1 MTTVAP
7 ATTTPSP
14 LIIFRNRNF
23 TRLWIGQ
30 LIGEM
35 GSALTEMAAF
45 IFVYQQTGSALSV
58 GLMMI
63 VAAAPTLLIG
73 LIAGVF
79 VDRYNRQR
87 IMALAD
93 LLRMGLIFALAF
105 LLPYNII
112 WLYILIMLAKSVGQ
126 FFDPAHAAV
135 LSEIASE
142 EELNAANSMMAVSSY
157 GAQVVGY
164 AVAGLITSQFPI
176 AWAFYLDAASFLLS
190 ALLIAQIKVPLIT
203 TTDTTNVASIVQNL
217 RVGFRAIDET
227 PIVRSLFLVF
237 TPAFLLFSL
246 ANTIRLPFAIEALG
260 ASEFE
265 YSLIESISLVGLVA
279 ASFFLARVG
288 DRWRE
293 GQWLAVSFIGVGLA
307 ETIFALLHSVPP
319 AYALMVLSGFVY
331 APSVIANTL
340 IIQRHVRRDVRGRV
354 FSAFFVLRDTLFMGG
369 MALAGLADVWD
380 VQWLYLIAGV
390 GALFVGI
397 VTLTMPGLGQPAAEW
412 RQAIQLLRTAPSAP
426 GLGLGHA
433 LTTTQFGRLSALL
446 PAIAALPPEKQ
457 RKLQANMTI
466 IDAPE
471 GTAVIRRY
479 ETSDAAYFILEGQA
493 VAGWE
498 EEAGYKALEL
508 LRAGDFFGEIAALTG
523 IPRTAHVI
531 TDRPSTLIRV
541 TAATLR
547 EMAADPQM
555 NRILMTRMTE
565 RMIRMNMIDLGHQGH
580 FDQQILRELRTPAE
594 AQKRD

>member
-87 IMALAD
+87 IMVLAD

-354 FSAFFVLRDTLFMGG
+354 FSAFFVLRDTLFMGA
-369 MALAGLADVWD
+369 MPLPALPKGWD
-380 VQWLYLIAGV
+380 WHCLYLIAGL
-390 GALFVGI
+390 GSRFFAI
-397 VTLTMPGLGQPAAEW
+397 VT
-412 RQAIQLLRTAPSAP
+412 
-426 GLGLGHA
+426 
-433 LTTTQFGRLSALL
+433 
-446 PAIAALPPEKQ
+446 
-457 RKLQANMTI
+457 
-466 IDAPE
+466 
-471 GTAVIRRY
+471 
-479 ETSDAAYFILEGQA
+479 
-493 VAGWE
+493 
-498 EEAGYKALEL
+498 
-508 LRAGDFFGEIAALTG
+508 
-523 IPRTAHVI
+523 
-531 TDRPSTLIRV
+531 
-541 TAATLR
+541 
-547 EMAADPQM
+547 
-555 NRILMTRMTE
+555 
-565 RMIRMNMIDLGHQGH
+565 
-580 FDQQILRELRTPAE
+580 
-594 AQKRD
+594 

>member
-1 MTTVAP
+1 MTTLAP
-7 ATTTPSP
+7 STSAPSP
-14 LIIFRNRNF
+14 WLIFRNRNF

-30 LIGEM
+30 LVGEM
-35 GSALTEMAAF
+35 GSSLTEMAAF

-58 GLMMI
+58 GLMMM
-63 VAAAPTLLIG
+63 VAAAPSLLVG

-87 IMALAD
+87 IMVMAD
-93 LLRMGLIFALAF
+93 LLRMGLILALAF
-105 LLPYNII
+105 LLPFNII
-112 WLYILIMLAKSVGQ
+112 WLYILIMLAKAVGQ

-135 LSEIASE
+135 LGEIASE

-190 ALLIAQIKVPLIT
+190 AILITQIKVPPIIT
-203 TTDTTNVASIVQNL
+203 SGETNVASIVQNL
-217 RVGFRAIDET
+217 KVGFKAIDET

-260 ASEFE
+260 ATEFE

-307 ETIFALLHSVPP
+307 ETVFALLRSVPP

-331 APSVIANTL
+331 APSVIANSL

-354 FSAFFVLRDTLFMGG
+354 FSAFFVLRDTLFMVG

-380 VQWLYLIAGV
+380 VRTLYLAGGLGV
-390 GALFVGI
+390 LLVGI
-397 VTLTMPGLGQPAAEW
+397 ITLTMPGLGQPAAEW

-426 GLGLGHA
+426 GLGIGRT
-433 LTTTQFGRLSALL
+433 LTATQFARLSALL
-446 PAIAALPPEKQ
+446 PVIATLPPDKQ

-493 VAGWE
+493 IAGWE

-565 RMIRMNMIDLGHQGH
+565 RMIRMNMIDIGHLGH
-580 FDQQILRELRTPAE
+580 FDQQMLRELRTPTQA
-594 AQKRD
+594 